1 MNRKHLKIIKAAAVA
16 FVFIFSLSGRTIAFA
31 EVSEPDNTVPKDYEV
46 NKDTQGDAL
55 YGLYDRFF
63 LKDDIQEIRIEIKE
77 ENLKFLLNNAADKVS
92 VLADKVTIG
101 GESVMY
107 TGLKTKGDYTL
118 QHGVTDNH
126 SNRYSFTINFGKYVK
141 KAEFGEKQDFYGL
154 RKLSLNNFFFDKSML
169 KEYTAYYLISR
180 MGLPCS
186 QYGLTKLYVNDKYY
200 GVYFMVE
207 AFDYSILEQYYGK
220 KKGELGKF
228 LTKPVGTDLEYNDI
242 ARDPGLL
249 WDHDEDTYKD
259 IEEDVPM
266 ALESI
271 KKLNALSNG
280 KDFDGNAIE
289 VNSAEY
295 VDLLGTVLDLDEA
308 LRYFAVHSF
317 LVQTD
322 NMFTVQHNYGLY
334 CEPDGRLV
342 VIPWDYDLSY
352 GTYFPST
359 AENTAN
365 YDVDIMYNMYVSW
378 QDYDNSEYSAE
389 TYAGFP
395 LFNVIYQNDEL
406 MEQYHTYMLDCAK
419 IMALGGTTSDGET
432 FAPANMYNILEGL
445 SDKLIAAASLK
456 NAAGAGYM
464 NRISQPSDVKKGIPN
479 IEKIIAQRAV
489 GVYSQLSDECGWVS
503 AQNCDLSSVGNG
515 QRGNGKRSGDLTV
528 VDEKTS
534 AFFTATYR
542 GGAPVAG
549 FSWYETE
556 SEEYKAF
563 VTAYEEQIKGE
574 IFGENSRKQKKNRF
588 EISLFDMTDKG
599 VPVSAYRIG
608 VPVEEMPDGK
618 DEALYIYH
626 ADEEGKLQKLEYSTD
641 GNIVLF
647 DSETLGKFAIVR
659 ASLKAGTEED
669 PSNPAGDNDEKNADK
684 KKTGAISSA
693 AAAGMAAVAAAAFLA
708 IRRKKKQ

>member
-1 MNRKHLKIIKAAAVA
+1 MKIIKTAAFAFVFLFSLTGRAVA
-16 FVFIFSLSGRTIAFA
+16 FA
-31 EVSEPDNTVPKDYEV
+31 EENEPDNVVPKDYEV

-55 YGLYDRFF
+55 YGLYNRFF
-63 LKDDIQEIRIEIKE
+63 LKDDIQEIRIDISEK
-77 ENLKFLLNNAADKVS
+77 NLKYLLSNAADKVS
-92 VLADKVTIG
+92 VLTDKVTIG
-101 GESVMY
+101 DKSVMY

-141 KAEFGEKQDFYGL
+141 KADFGEKQDFYGL

-169 KEYTAYYLISR
+169 KEYTAYYLISH

-186 QYGLTKLYVNDKYY
+186 QYGLTKLSVNDKYY

-220 KKGELGKF
+220 KRGELGRF
-228 LTKPVGTDLEYNDI
+228 LTKPIGTDLEYNDI
-242 ARDPGLL
+242 ARDPGVL

-280 KDFDGNAIE
+280 KDFDGNAID
-289 VNSAEY
+289 VNSSEY
-295 VDLLGTVLDLDEA
+295 VDLLGTVLDLDEV

-334 CEPDGRLV
+334 CDPEGRLV

-406 MEQYHTYMLDCAK
+406 MKQYH
-419 IMALGGTTSDGET
+419 
-432 FAPANMYNILEGL
+432 
-445 SDKLIAAASLK
+445 
-456 NAAGAGYM
+456 
-464 NRISQPSDVKKGIPN
+464 
-479 IEKIIAQRAV
+479 
-489 GVYSQLSDECGWVS
+489 
-503 AQNCDLSSVGNG
+503 
-515 QRGNGKRSGDLTV
+515 
-528 VDEKTS
+528 
-534 AFFTATYR
+534 
-542 GGAPVAG
+542 
-549 FSWYETE
+549 
-556 SEEYKAF
+556 
-563 VTAYEEQIKGE
+563 
-574 IFGENSRKQKKNRF
+574 
-588 EISLFDMTDKG
+588 
-599 VPVSAYRIG
+599 
-608 VPVEEMPDGK
+608 
-618 DEALYIYH
+618 
-626 ADEEGKLQKLEYSTD
+626 
-641 GNIVLF
+641 
-647 DSETLGKFAIVR
+647 
-659 ASLKAGTEED
+659 
-669 PSNPAGDNDEKNADK
+669 
-684 KKTGAISSA
+684 
-693 AAAGMAAVAAAAFLA
+693 
-708 IRRKKKQ
+708 